1 MPPRR
6 PAEARPE
13 SAPAA
18 PTGPQSAT
26 TTEGQPPVP
35 TTAQASTPIGGKR
48 RQTLL
53 AHIAEWQRDL
63 TEFEER
69 GGHDRDRLALRGKLH
84 NARDELHRYDI
95 AATLAAESDVERRL
109 LIQMR
114 EAVAAG
120 SHVAAGAAERQLQ
133 EVRAARLAREQAEAE
148 AAAARVDPAAAVARV
163 VEQLQ
168 SFPDFLRRQIAD
180 ALGATVHVHSDPPVL
195 AIVPPPDDDGGSHH
209 AQPSGRGLYQGRPRR
224 VIGAP

>member
-18 PTGPQSAT
+18 HTGPQSAT
-26 TTEGQPPVP
+26 TTEGQPPASTP
-35 TTAQASTPIGGKR
+35 AQASTPIGGKR

-53 AHIAEWQRDL
+53 AHIAEWERDL
-63 TEFEER
+63 AKFEEV

-84 NARDELHRYDI
+84 AARDELHRYDI

-109 LIQMR
+109 RIQMR

-148 AAAARVDPAAAVARV
+148 AAAARTPAGDVLEAVIADLLSLSDWERRQVLDRLSGTVHTRLRV
-163 VEQLQ
+163 V
-168 SFPDFLRRQIAD
+168 
-180 ALGATVHVHSDPPVL
+180 G
-195 AIVPPPDDDGGSHH
+195 DDG
-209 AQPSGRGLYQGRPRR
+209 
-224 VIGAP
+224 

>member
-18 PTGPQSAT
+18 HTGPQSAT
-26 TTEGQPPVP
+26 TTEGQPPAP
-35 TTAQASTPIGGKR
+35 TPVQASTPIGGKR

-53 AHIAEWQRDL
+53 AHIAEWERDL
-63 TEFEER
+63 AEFEER

-84 NARDELHRYDI
+84 AARDELHRYDI

-148 AAAARVDPAAAVARV
+148 AAAARTPAGDVLEAVIADLLSLSDWERRQVLDRLAGTVHTRLRV
-163 VEQLQ
+163 V
-168 SFPDFLRRQIAD
+168 
-180 ALGATVHVHSDPPVL
+180 G
-195 AIVPPPDDDGGSHH
+195 DDG
-209 AQPSGRGLYQGRPRR
+209 
-224 VIGAP
+224 

>member
-1 MPPRR
+1 
-6 PAEARPE
+6 
-13 SAPAA
+13 
-18 PTGPQSAT
+18 
-26 TTEGQPPVP
+26 V
-35 TTAQASTPIGGKR
+35 QASTPIGGKR

-53 AHIAEWQRDL
+53 AHIAEWERDL
-63 TEFEER
+63 AEFEER

-84 NARDELHRYDI
+84 AARDELHRYDI

-148 AAAARVDPAAAVARV
+148 AAAARTPAGDVLEAVIADLLSLSDWERRQVLDRLAGTVHTRLRV
-163 VEQLQ
+163 V
-168 SFPDFLRRQIAD
+168 
-180 ALGATVHVHSDPPVL
+180 G
-195 AIVPPPDDDGGSHH
+195 DDG
-209 AQPSGRGLYQGRPRR
+209 
-224 VIGAP
+224 

>member
-26 TTEGQPPVP
+26 TTEGQPPASTP
-35 TTAQASTPIGGKR
+35 AQAPTPIGGKR

-53 AHIAEWQRDL
+53 AHIAEWERDL

-84 NARDELHRYDI
+84 AARDELHRYDI

-148 AAAARVDPAAAVARV
+148 ALAARTPAGDVLEAVIAELLSLSDWERRQVLDRLSGTVHTRLRV
-163 VEQLQ
+163 V
-168 SFPDFLRRQIAD
+168 
-180 ALGATVHVHSDPPVL
+180 GV
-195 AIVPPPDDDGGSHH
+195 DG
-209 AQPSGRGLYQGRPRR
+209 
-224 VIGAP
+224 

>member
-18 PTGPQSAT
+18 PTGPQSTT
-26 TTEGQPPVP
+26 TTEGQPPASTP
-35 TTAQASTPIGGKR
+35 AQASTPIGGKR

-53 AHIAEWQRDL
+53 AHIAEWERDL

-84 NARDELHRYDI
+84 AARDELHRYDI

-148 AAAARVDPAAAVARV
+148 AAAARTPAGDVLEAVIAELLSLSDWERRQVLDRLSGTVHTRLRV
-163 VEQLQ
+163 V
-168 SFPDFLRRQIAD
+168 
-180 ALGATVHVHSDPPVL
+180 G
-195 AIVPPPDDDGGSHH
+195 DDG
-209 AQPSGRGLYQGRPRR
+209 
-224 VIGAP
+224 

>member
-18 PTGPQSAT
+18 HTGPQSAT
-26 TTEGQPPVP
+26 TIEGQPP
-35 TTAQASTPIGGKR
+35 ASTPAQAAVPIGSRR

-53 AHIAEWQRDL
+53 AHITEWERDL
-63 TEFEER
+63 AKFEEV

-84 NARDELHRYDI
+84 AARDELHRYDI

-148 AAAARVDPAAAVARV
+148 ALAARTPAGDVLESV
-163 VEQLQ
+163 ISDVLSMSDWE
-168 SFPDFLRRQIAD
+168 RRQILDRLAP
-180 ALGATVHVHSDPPVL
+180 TVHTRLRVVG
-195 AIVPPPDDDGGSHH
+195 DDG
-209 AQPSGRGLYQGRPRR
+209 
-224 VIGAP
+224 

>member
-18 PTGPQSAT
+18 HTGPQSAT
-26 TTEGQPPVP
+26 TTEGQPP
-35 TTAQASTPIGGKR
+35 ASTPAQAAVPIGSRR

-53 AHIAEWQRDL
+53 AHITEWERDL
-63 TEFEER
+63 AEFEER

-84 NARDELHRYDI
+84 AARDELHRYDI

-148 AAAARVDPAAAVARV
+148 AAAARTPAGDVLESVIADVLSMSDW
-163 VEQLQ
+163 E
-168 SFPDFLRRQIAD
+168 RRQILDRLAP
-180 ALGATVHVHSDPPVL
+180 TVHTRLRVVG
-195 AIVPPPDDDGGSHH
+195 DDS
-209 AQPSGRGLYQGRPRR
+209 
-224 VIGAP
+224 

>member
-18 PTGPQSAT
+18 HTGPQSAT
-26 TTEGQPPVP
+26 TTEGQPPASTPV
-35 TTAQASTPIGGKR
+35 QASTPIGGKR

-53 AHIAEWQRDL
+53 AHIAEWERDL
-63 TEFEER
+63 AEFEER

-148 AAAARVDPAAAVARV
+148 AAAARTPAGDVLESVIADVLSMSDW
-163 VEQLQ
+163 E
-168 SFPDFLRRQIAD
+168 RRQILDRLAP
-180 ALGATVHVHSDPPVL
+180 TVHTRLRVVGN
-195 AIVPPPDDDGGSHH
+195 DG
-209 AQPSGRGLYQGRPRR
+209 
-224 VIGAP
+224 

>member
-18 PTGPQSAT
+18 HTGPQSAT
-26 TTEGQPPVP
+26 TTEGQPPAP
-35 TTAQASTPIGGKR
+35 TPAQAPTPIGGKR

-53 AHIAEWQRDL
+53 AHIAEWERDL

-148 AAAARVDPAAAVARV
+148 AAAARTPAGDVLEAVIAELLSLSDWERRQVLDRLSGTVHTRLRV
-163 VEQLQ
+163 V
-168 SFPDFLRRQIAD
+168 
-180 ALGATVHVHSDPPVL
+180 G
-195 AIVPPPDDDGGSHH
+195 DDG
-209 AQPSGRGLYQGRPRR
+209 
-224 VIGAP
+224 